1 MKHRGLALA
10 LAGGCVILGII
21 AVFLQLSQDTTPPE
35 IKIEERDITYTE
47 GDSYEGLLEGV
58 SASDKADGDLTSEVF
73 VNKIVLT
80 DEHAAVV
87 YYGVMDESNNVGMA
101 RRRVNYRT
109 AEEASG
115 DTADESGADASN
127 EAGEGTADGTVPAG
141 GEPTPLEPNG
151 PRPVMALTTNQITVP
166 VRGEFDPVSVV
177 QGAVDDKDSF
187 EMLYQN
193 IHVDGDYDLKVPGVY
208 ELRFY
213 VTDSD
218 GNASDPHILTLT
230 VE

>member
-109 AEEASG
+109 AQEKEQR
-115 DTADESGADASN
+115 TERFRQ
-127 EAGEGTADGTVPAG
+127 EGSQRRWS
-141 GEPTPLEPNG
+141 PT
-151 PRPVMALTTNQITVP
+151 
-166 VRGEFDPVSVV
+166 D
-177 QGAVDDKDSF
+177 QGR
-187 EMLYQN
+187 LWR
-193 IHVDGDYDLKVPGVY
+193 
-208 ELRFY
+208 LRR
-213 VTDSD
+213 TR
-218 GNASDPHILTLT
+218 
-230 VE
+230 

>member
-1 MKHRGLALA
+1 MKHRGLTIA
-10 LAGGCVILGII
+10 LAGGCVVLGVI
-21 AVFLQLSQDTTPPE
+21 AAFLTVSQDTTPPE

-101 RRRVNYRT
+101 RRRVNYKT
-109 AEEASG
+109 AEEAANEP
-115 DTADESGADASN
+115 ADDSAADAAG
-127 EAGEGTADGTVPAG
+127 EAGEGTADGAVPAG
-141 GEPTPLEPNG
+141 GEPTPLEANG
-151 PRPVMALTTNQITVP
+151 PRPVMALTTEQLTVS
-166 VRGEFDPVSVV
+166 VKGEFDPLSVV
-177 QGAVDDKDSF
+177 QGAVDDKDSM

-193 IHVDGDYDLKVPGVY
+193 IHVDGEYNLNTPGVY
-208 ELRFY
+208 ELRYY

>member
-1 MKHRGLALA
+1 M
-10 LAGGCVILGII
+10 VLGVV

-109 AEEASG
+109 KEEAGSEPS
-115 DTADESGADASN
+115 DEPAQETAG
-127 EAGEGTADGTVPAG
+127 EAGAADGAVPEG
-141 GEPTPLEPNG
+141 GEPAPLEANG
-151 PRPVMALTTNQITVP
+151 PRPVMALTTTQMTVP
-166 VRGEFDPVSVV
+166 VRGEFDPLSVV
-177 QGAVDDKDSF
+177 QGVVDDKDSM

-193 IHVDGDYDLKVPGVY
+193 IHVDGEYDLKVPGAY
-208 ELRFY
+208 ELRYY

>member
-1 MKHRGLALA
+1 
-10 LAGGCVILGII
+10 
-21 AVFLQLSQDTTPPE
+21 
-35 IKIEERDITYTE
+35 
-47 GDSYEGLLEGV
+47 
-58 SASDKADGDLTSEVF
+58 
-73 VNKIVLT
+73 
-80 DEHAAVV
+80 
-87 YYGVMDESNNVGMA
+87 
-101 RRRVNYRT
+101 
-109 AEEASG
+109 
-115 DTADESGADASN
+115 
-127 EAGEGTADGTVPAG
+127 
-141 GEPTPLEPNG
+141 
-151 PRPVMALTTNQITVP
+151 MALTTNQITVP

>member
-1 MKHRGLALA
+1 MKHRGLTLA
-10 LAGGCVILGII
+10 LAGGCVVLGVV
-21 AVFLQLSQDTTPPE
+21 AAFLQLSQDTTPPE

-80 DEHAAVV
+80 DAHAAVV

-101 RRRVNYRT
+101 RRRVNYR
-109 AEEASG
+109 S
-115 DTADESGADASN
+115 ADEAAN
-127 EAGEGTADGTVPAG
+127 EAPDEPAQETAGEAGAADGTNPEG
-141 GEPTPLEPNG
+141 GEPAPLEANG
-151 PRPVMALTTNQITVP
+151 PRPVMALNVEQMTVP
-166 VRGEFDPVSVV
+166 VRGEFDPLSVV
-177 QGAVDDKDSF
+177 QGAVDDKDSL

-193 IHVDGDYDLKVPGVY
+193 IHVDGEYDLKVPGTY
-208 ELRFY
+208 ELRYY